1 MTLHK
6 QSYSYF
12 SEFLLLPPTLLKYN
26 RFFLSLLKIIDHNED
41 ATWCATRRSQA
52 PRASMKMF
60 VVMLLWAMRTCERLL
75 TGLSEKSSNYDELA
89 GYWFLDE
96 FLSCLGS
103 IIVLIHSSSVSTGNS
118 LWYYTMPLYHY
129 TI

>member
-1 MTLHK
+1 MTLQTLQTK
-6 QSYSYF
+6 LQLGILMISSV
-12 SEFLLLPPTLLKYN
+12 LLIIVTVS
-26 RFFLSLLKIIDHNED
+26 FFLFWKQLLIMRTPHCIIWV
-41 ATWCATRRSQA
+41 TCWYGR
-52 PRASMKMF
+52 PMKMF
-60 VVMLLWAMRTCERLL
+60 TMMLLWAMRTCERLL